1 MLELHKIM
9 GMSHVVACPL
19 VFILFCDQVWKGEV
33 FKVMKS
39 DNFSVFLAVWDV
51 FPKFFNRLRSGLH

>member
-9 GMSHVVACPL
+9 GVSHVVACPP
-19 VFILFCDQVWKGEV
+19 VFILFCDRGWQGEV

-39 DNFSVFLAVWDV
+39 DNFSVFLAVWDL
-51 FPKFFNRLRSGLH
+51 FPKFFNRLRGGLY

>member
-51 FPKFFNRLRSGLH
+51 FPKFFNRLRSGLY